1 MENQLSR
8 YVNKINN
15 MPKFMRSFLL
25 TKLFCTK
32 VKYAGTSGIKLISIN
47 KKHVELKLNNRKKV
61 QNHIGGIH
69 AVAAALLA
77 ESTTGIVL
85 GLNVP
90 DTRLPLIKS
99 MKISYQR
106 RMQGDLKAIA
116 KLSEQQ
122 IEAIESQEKGT
133 LIIPVE
139 ITDDSGE
146 QPIICEMEWAWIT
159 KKKK

>member
-1 MENQLSR
+1 
-8 YVNKINN
+8 
-15 MPKFMRSFLL
+15 MRSFLL

>member
-32 VKYAGTSGIKLISIN
+32 VKYAGTSGIELILVN
-47 KKHVELKLNNRKKV
+47 KKCVELSLKNRKKV

-69 AVAAALLA
+69 AVAAAILA

-106 RMQGDLKAIA
+106 RMQGNLKAIA
-116 KLSEQQ
+116 KLTDQQ
-122 IEAIESQEKGT
+122 LETIENLEKGT
-133 LIIPVE
+133 LMIPVE

-146 QPIICEMEWAWIT
+146 QPIVCEMEWAWIT
-159 KKKK
+159 KNKR

>member
-1 MENQLSR
+1 
-8 YVNKINN
+8 
-15 MPKFMRSFLL
+15 MRSFLL

-106 RMQGDLKAIA
+106 RMQGDLKAVA

>member
-1 MENQLSR
+1 
-8 YVNKINN
+8 
-15 MPKFMRSFLL
+15 MRSFLL

-106 RMQGDLKAIA
+106 RMQGDLKAVA

-159 KKKK
+159 IKKK